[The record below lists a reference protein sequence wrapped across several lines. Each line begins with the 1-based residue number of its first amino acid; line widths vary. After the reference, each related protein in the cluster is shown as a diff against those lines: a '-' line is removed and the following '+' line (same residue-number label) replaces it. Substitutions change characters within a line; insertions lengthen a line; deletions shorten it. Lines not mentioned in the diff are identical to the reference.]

1 VRAQSTTREGAR
13 VSFEVR
19 TLPTDGFLVLE
30 IHGELDLV
38 TAADLEQAVET
49 ALAGSPALLAVDLTP
64 TTFLDSSGA
73 RQVARAA
80 RSAAR
85 AGVPAR
91 VVCPKDN
98 RTVRLVIDLLDM
110 VSLVPVV
117 ESTGEITAASGP

>member
-1 VRAQSTTREGAR
+1 M
-13 VSFEVR
+13 
-19 TLPTDGFLVLE
+19 PTDGFLVLA
-30 IHGELDLV
+30 IRGELDLV
-38 TAADLEQAVET
+38 TAPELERAVET
-49 ALAGSPALLAVDLTP
+49 ALAGSPALLALDLTP

-98 RTVRLVIDLLDM
+98 RTVRLVIDLLEM
-110 VSLVPVV
+110 ETLVPVV
-117 ESTGEITAASGP
+117 ESTGDIAPESAP

>member
-1 VRAQSTTREGAR
+1 VT
-13 VSFEVR
+13 FEVR
-19 TLPTDGFLVLE
+19 AVPSGKSLVLG
-30 IHGELDLV
+30 IHGELDLL
-38 TAADLEQAVET
+38 TAPELERAVET
-49 ALAGSPALLAVDLTP
+49 ALAESPALLALDLTP

-98 RTVRLVIDLLDM
+98 RTVRLVIDLLEMDT
-110 VSLVPVV
+110 LVPVV
-117 ESTGEITAASGP
+117 DSTADIEL

>member
-1 VRAQSTTREGAR
+1 M
-13 VSFEVR
+13 
-19 TLPTDGFLVLE
+19 PTGGSLVLA

-38 TAADLEQAVET
+38 TAPQLEQAVET
-49 ALAGSPALLAVDLTP
+49 ALAGSPALLAIDLTP

-91 VVCPKDN
+91 VVCPKDS
-98 RTVRLVIDLLDM
+98 RTVRLVIDLLELAT
-110 VSLVPVV
+110 LVPVV
-117 ESTGEITAASGP
+117 ESTSDIEP

>member
-1 VRAQSTTREGAR
+1 MT
-13 VSFEVR
+13 FEVR
-19 TLPTDGFLVLE
+19 AVPGDGYLVLA

-38 TAADLEQAVET
+38 TAPELERAVET
-49 ALAGSPALLAVDLTP
+49 ALAGSPALLALDLTP

-85 AGVPAR
+85 IGVPAR

-98 RTVRLVIDLLDM
+98 RTVRLVIDLLEMD
-110 VSLVPVV
+110 SLVPVV
-117 ESTGEITAASGP
+117 DSTGEIQL

>member
-1 VRAQSTTREGAR
+1 M
-13 VSFEVR
+13 SFEVR
-19 TLPTDGFLVLE
+19 SVPTDGFLVLE

-38 TAADLEQAVET
+38 TAPVLEKAVEE
-49 ALAGSPALLAVDLTP
+49 ALAASPSLLALDLTP

-73 RQVARAA
+73 RQLARAA

-98 RTVRLVIDLLDM
+98 RTVRLVIDLLEM
-110 VSLVPVV
+110 ATLVPVV
-117 ESTGEITAASGP
+117 ESTGEIEPERGP

>member
-1 VRAQSTTREGAR
+1 

-19 TLPTDGFLVLE
+19 SVPTGGFLLLA

-38 TAADLEQAVET
+38 TAPELERAVET
-49 ALAGSPALLAVDLTP
+49 ALASSPALVAFDLTP

-73 RQVARAA
+73 RQVARGA

-91 VVCPKDN
+91 VICPKDN
-98 RTVRLVIDLLDM
+98 RTVRLVIDLLELDR
-110 VSLVPVV
+110 LVPVV
-117 ESTGEITAASGP
+117 ESSGEIELESGP